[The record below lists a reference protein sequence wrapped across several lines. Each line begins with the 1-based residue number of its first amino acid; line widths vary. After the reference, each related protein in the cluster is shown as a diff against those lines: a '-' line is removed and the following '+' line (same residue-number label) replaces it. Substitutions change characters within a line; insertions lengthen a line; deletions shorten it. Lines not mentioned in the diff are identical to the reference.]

1 METISVSSL
10 KAHLSGE
17 LKKVKN
23 GARITV
29 LEHKRPVAVISPIE
43 EEPLFSKAAQRP
55 YEYRELSPLTD
66 IDPLA
71 ELEKDRADRW

>member
-10 KAHLSGE
+10 KAHLSAE
-17 LKKVKN
+17 LKKVKK

-43 EEPLFSKAAQRP
+43 EEPWLIREAQRP
-55 YEYRELSPLTD
+55 FEYRELSPLSNV
-66 IDPLA
+66 DPLS
-71 ELEKDRADRW
+71 ELEKERAERW